1 VGAPIDLGGAPM
13 ATRMVGG
20 FILVA
25 FLLCILLA
33 WPGRR
38 RWPLWLIAG
47 LCGSLCAALA
57 LSLTDSAGGLVA
69 PLRLGAV
76 ALTTGFLAT
85 AAVRDLRD
93 PLR

>member
-25 FLLCILLA
+25 FLFCILLA

-47 LCGSLCAALA
+47 LCSSLCAALA
-57 LSLTDSAGGLVA
+57 LSLTGSADGLVA
-69 PLRLGAV
+69 SLRLTAM
-76 ALTTGFLAT
+76 ALAAGFLAA